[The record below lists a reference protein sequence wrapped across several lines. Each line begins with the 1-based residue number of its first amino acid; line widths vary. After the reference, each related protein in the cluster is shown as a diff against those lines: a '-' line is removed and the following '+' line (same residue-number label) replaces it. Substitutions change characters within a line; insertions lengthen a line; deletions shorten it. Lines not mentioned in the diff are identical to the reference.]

1 MKTALKSISLFAVVL
16 FVITSCTEK
25 KAETLPGITKGFQ
38 DSVSYAVGAS
48 LGSMIKQA
56 DFGDLNMK
64 EVYKAVE
71 DVLAGDSLKV
81 EMSSANEIITK
92 YLSKRQESLSL
103 QNSEAGKKFLDENKT
118 KEGVIVLESGLQYKI
133 LTEGNGNTPAPEDT
147 IEVNYKGTL
156 IDGTQFDSSYD
167 RGETATLALNN
178 FIPGWIE
185 GMQKVSEGGKIQLF
199 IPAELA
205 YGKQAMGM
213 IKPGSTLVF
222 EVELVG
228 IKKAIATETK

>member
-1 MKTALKSISLFAVVL
+1 MKTALKSISLIAVAL
-16 FVITSCTEK
+16 LVIISCTTK
-25 KAETLPGITKGFQ
+25 KVETLPGITKGLQ

-56 DFGDLNMK
+56 DFGDLNMT

-71 DVLAGDSLKV
+71 DVLADKTLKI
-81 EMSSANEIITK
+81 EMGFANEVITK
-92 YLSKRQESLSL
+92 YLSQRQEALSV
-103 QNSEAGKKFLDENKT
+103 QNTQAALKFLEENKT
-118 KEGVIVLESGLQYKI
+118 KEGVIELESGLQYKI
-133 LTEGNGNTPAPEDT
+133 LAEGNGNSPAPEDT
-147 IEVNYKGTL
+147 IEVHYKGTL

-167 RGETATLALNN
+167 RNETATLALNN

-199 IPAELA
+199 IPADLA
-205 YGKQAMGM
+205 YGNQAMGI

-222 EVELVG
+222 EVELIG
-228 IKKAIATETK
+228 IKKATEVEVK